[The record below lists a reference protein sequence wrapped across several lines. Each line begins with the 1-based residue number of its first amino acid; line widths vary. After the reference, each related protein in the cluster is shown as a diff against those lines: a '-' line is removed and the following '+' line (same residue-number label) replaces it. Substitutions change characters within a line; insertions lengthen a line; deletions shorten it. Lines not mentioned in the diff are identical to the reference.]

1 VKNPTRLILLLI
13 SIIWF
18 ETTSCTKNND
28 VAPVMILAAD
38 SDFGTYAAEILK
50 TEGFNVFEMDSLS
63 GKAMSASYL
72 SRFDLVILAESGIS
86 DREASIIRKY
96 VKNGGN
102 MIAIRPDPVI
112 ADLFGIV
119 PVYGT
124 VDEGYI
130 NIDTSSVFG
139 KGLTSRLLQFHG
151 KAQKYILNGGT
162 AIADMMPDKS
172 ASETFP
178 AVVSNNFGKGSAL
191 AFLYNLPESV
201 VYTRQGNP
209 FFAGIEKDGI
219 PGLRGMDLFTDGWL
233 DTTNNIINQADEQM
247 ALLSHCIELIDPD
260 LIPLPR
266 FWYFPANNNCLVT
279 LTNDGEYRNE
289 NDFESQFRDVD
300 SMNARMTLYILE
312 VNKVSKSWCDKWTK
326 KGFEISGHPDN
337 TKEASDP
344 QWNNMNMALSSKKK
358 EISEYYGLTM
368 RTVANHWFVWC
379 GKDAAGNR
387 EFAAQAEI
395 EAKNGI
401 ELDANY
407 AHYDNNSG
415 QGHFL
420 GPMGMSQ
427 GNYTGSG
434 LVMKFA
440 NSKGKVIDVYQHLTN
455 VYDQQY
461 TENDDADGFF
471 DCFRGI
477 MDRSLD
483 NEVYSFVS
491 IKAHNDEYYFS
502 REPLMKM
509 LEYARSRNVPVWTA
523 VDLLDFMKLRNE
535 ARFRDIKWTDNNL
548 TFSVISATNEDSGL
562 TFFVPGT
569 HGDYRFS
576 QITVNGEIQQFFMRS
591 VKGHEYAFVTLPAF
605 GHCSI
610 TASYR

>member
-1 VKNPTRLILLLI
+1 MITPGCTESNDGAPVLLLA
-13 SIIWF
+13 
-18 ETTSCTKNND
+18 T
-28 VAPVMILAAD
+28 D
-38 SDFGTYAAEILK
+38 SDFGTYTAEILK
-50 TEGFNVFEMDSLS
+50 TEGFNAFEMDSLS
-63 GKAMSASYL
+63 GKTMSASYL
-72 SRFDLVILAESGIS
+72 SKYDLIILAESGIT
-86 DREASIIRKY
+86 DREAGIIRKF

-102 MIAIRPDPVI
+102 MIAIRPDPLI

-119 PVYGT
+119 PVNGT

-130 NIDTSSVFG
+130 NIDTSSVYG

-172 ASETFP
+172 AGETFP
-178 AVVSNNFGKGSAL
+178 AVVSNNYGKGSTL
-191 AFLYNLPESV
+191 AFIYNLPESV
-201 VYTRQGNP
+201 VYTRQGNTVY
-209 FFAGIEKDGI
+209 AGVEKDDI

-233 DTTNNIINQADEQM
+233 DTTNSIINQADEQM
-247 ALLSHCIELIDPD
+247 VLLSHCIEFIDPD

-266 FWYFPANNNCLVT
+266 FWYFPDNKNCLVT

-312 VNKVSKSWCDKWTK
+312 VEKVSKSWCDKWTK

-337 TKEASDP
+337 TQEASDP
-344 QWNNMNMALSSKKK
+344 QWNNMSVALSSKKK
-358 EISEYYGLTM
+358 EISEHYALTM
-368 RTVANHWFVWC
+368 RTVVNHWFVWC

-395 EAKNGI
+395 EADNGI

-420 GPMGMSQ
+420 GSMGRSQ
-427 GNYTGSG
+427 GNFTGSG

-440 NSKGKVIDVYQHLTN
+440 NSKGKVIDVYQHHTN

-483 NEVYSFVS
+483 DEVYSFVS

-502 REPLMKM
+502 KKPLMKM
-509 LEYARSRNVPVWTA
+509 LEYARSRNIPVWTA
-523 VDLLDFMKLRNE
+523 VDLLDFIKFKNE
-535 ARFRDIKWTDNNL
+535 ALFMNIKWTDNNL
-548 TFSVISATNEDSGL
+548 TFSIVSAANEDKGL
-562 TFFVPGT
+562 TFFVPAT
-569 HGDYRFS
+569 HGNSGIS
-576 QITVNGEIQQFFMRS
+576 QITLNGEIRQFITRS
-591 VKGHEYAFVTLPAF
+591 VKGHEYAFVTLPPF
-605 GHCSI
+605 SHSSI
-610 TASYR
+610 VASYR